1 MPSSSGTSRTVLVT
15 GATGYVGGVL
25 VPALLERGWTV
36 RVLTRSRRGLDRK
49 PWAHDVEAVEGDAT
63 SAEDCRRAMEGVDV
77 AYYLL
82 HSMDGK
88 GDFMERD
95 RSMARTFAQ
104 AAADAGVGRV
114 VYLSGLHPEGRLSD
128 HLASRVE
135 VGDIFLAG
143 TVPATVLQAGIV
155 LGDGSAS
162 FDMLRHL
169 TERLPA
175 VVAPRWLRNRIQ
187 PIAVDDVVHYLAGS
201 AEMGPEVNRT
211 FDIGG
216 PEVLTYA
223 EMMQRYA
230 EIVGLGRRFI
240 TTVPVL
246 TPRLAGLWIDI
257 VTPISRGIGRP
268 LIGSLVHEAVCREQ
282 DIVDVTGPPPGGRTS
297 FEDAIRAA
305 NRGIDPFRWRRTLAR
320 TSAMVGAAA
329 VTGSVLTDPASRW
342 YRKLDKPSW
351 EPPPAA
357 FPVVWTGLYADVAL
371 VSAVSSSYLAESGRE
386 GEARQLEQALALNM
400 ALNTAWTGLFFRAK
414 RPWLATAECAVLTL
428 SSADLARRA
437 GAAGRGKAVAVGAY
451 AAWCG
456 FATVLSGTIAAKN
469 RRGRRR

>member
-1 MPSSSGTSRTVLVT
+1 MPSSPGTSRTVLVT

-25 VPALLERGWTV
+25 VPALLDRGWRV
-36 RVLTRSRRGLDRK
+36 RVLTRSRRGLEGK

-63 SAEDCRRAMEGVDV
+63 SAQDCRRAMDGVDV

-104 AAADAGVGRV
+104 AASDAGVGRI

-143 TVPATVLQAGIV
+143 PVPATVLQAGIV

-175 VVAPRWLRNRIQ
+175 VIAPRWLRNRIQ

-230 EIVGLGRRFI
+230 EIVGLGRRWI

-268 LIGSLVHEAVCREQ
+268 LIGSLVHEAVCGEQ
-282 DIVDVTGPPPGGRTS
+282 DIVDVTGPPPGGRTA

-305 NRGIDPFRWRRTLAR
+305 NKGIDPFRWRRTLAR

-329 VTGSVLTDPASRW
+329 VTGSLLTDPTSRW
-342 YRKLDKPSW
+342 YRRLDKPSW

-371 VSAVSSSYLAESGRE
+371 VSAVSSSYLAEAGRE
-386 GEARQLEQALALNM
+386 EEAKQLEQALALNM
-400 ALNTAWTGLFFRAK
+400 ALNTAWTGLFFRARK
-414 RPWLATAECAVLTL
+414 PWLATAECAVLTL

-437 GAAGRGKAVAVGAY
+437 GAAGRGKAVAIGAY

-456 FATVLSGTIAAKN
+456 FATVLSGTIAHRN
-469 RRGRRR
+469 RRR

>member
-1 MPSSSGTSRTVLVT
+1 MTPPTSSTAHRTVLVT

-25 VPALLERGWTV
+25 VPALLGRGWTV
-36 RVLTRSRRGLDRK
+36 RVLTRSRRGLSGR
-49 PWAHDVEAVEGDAT
+49 PWADDVEVVEGDAT
-63 SAEDCRRAMEGVDV
+63 TEADCRRALDGVDV

-88 GDFMERD
+88 GDFMARD
-95 RSMARTFAQ
+95 REMAQTFARS
-104 AAADAGVGRV
+104 AADQGVGRI

-135 VGDIFLAG
+135 VGQIFLDG

-169 TERLPA
+169 SERLPA
-175 VVAPRWLRNRIQ
+175 VIAPRWLRNRIQ
-187 PIAVDDVVHYLAGS
+187 PVAVTDVVHYLAGS
-201 AEMGPEVNRT
+201 AEMGPEVNRS

-268 LIGSLVHEAVCREQ
+268 LIGSLVHEAVCHEQ
-282 DIVDVTGPPPGGRTS
+282 DILDLTGPPPGGRTG
-297 FEDAIRAA
+297 FDDAIEAA
-305 NRGIDPFRWRRTLAR
+305 NRGIDPFRWRRTLGR
-320 TSAMVGAAA
+320 TSAVVAAAA
-329 VTGSVLTDPASRW
+329 VTGSLLTDPTSRW
-342 YRKLDKPSW
+342 YRRLDKPAW
-351 EPPPAA
+351 QPPPTA

-371 VSAVSSSYLAESGRE
+371 VSAVASSWLAESGRAQE
-386 GEARQLEQALALNM
+386 SRELEQALALNM
-400 ALNTAWTGLFFRAK
+400 ALNAAWTGLFFRSR

-437 GAAGRGKAVAVGAY
+437 GAAGRGKAVAIGAY

-456 FATVLSGTIAAKN
+456 FATLLSGSIA
-469 RRGRRR
+469 RRNPR